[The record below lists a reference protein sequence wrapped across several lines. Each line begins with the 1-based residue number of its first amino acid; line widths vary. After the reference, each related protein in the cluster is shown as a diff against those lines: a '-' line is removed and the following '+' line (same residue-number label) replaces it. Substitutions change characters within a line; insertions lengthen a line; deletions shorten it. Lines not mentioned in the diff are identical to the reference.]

1 MKVKKRTIG
10 KQYKRLPFDVKEM
23 ALDSRKISGYAAIF
37 GVKDKADD
45 ILIKGCFAKSIAER
59 GPDSQANVVSPSSS
73 RMIRD
78 FISRPILTIYH

>member
-45 ILIKGCFAKSIAER
+45 ILIMDASLN
-59 GPDSQANVVSPSSS
+59 P
-73 RMIRD
+73 
-78 FISRPILTIYH
+78 